1 MLKILQMA
9 TDKKG
14 FILYAD
20 QKALFD
26 QLPNDKA
33 GELIKFIFSY
43 VNDENPISEDLIIN
57 LAFTPIQQQLK
68 RDLIKY
74 KETKESRSK
83 AGKAGA
89 NKRWQNITEDSK
101 GISSIAKIAD
111 NVNDNV
117 NVKENVINNIDF
129 QALLEFINS
138 CFGRNFRV
146 MNNSIKDKY
155 KSLLKQGYTK
165 LQITDS
171 INNCKNNE
179 YHKQNNYLYCTPEF
193 FSRSVIIDKYS
204 NVSKTDNSKVYN
216 PNIIHE

>member
-1 MLKILQMA
+1 MIN
-9 TDKKG
+9 KKE
-14 FILYAD
+14 FI
-20 QKALFD
+20 K
-26 QLPNDKA
+26 
-33 GELIKFIFSY
+33 
-43 VNDENPISEDLIIN
+43 VNIEDLIYAKEFFDNVSDYSLWLYAVTEYYQGKEIVIKKKIVKKYFDN
-57 LAFTPIQQQLK
+57 YKKTMNIVIQAKEFGKKGALK
-68 RDLIKY
+68 RFENQEVNEYTLIDPLPNPLPNPLDETLTVNN
-74 KETKESRSK
+74 KE
-83 AGKAGA
+83 
-89 NKRWQNITEDSK
+89 
-101 GISSIAKIAD
+101 
-111 NVNDNV
+111 VN
-117 NVKENVINNIDF
+117 INNKEHIDF

-138 CFGRNFRV
+138 CFGRNFRI

-204 NVSKTDNSKVYN
+204 NVSKTDNSKVYS